1 MIEAGSM
8 FTIGVSAGVD
18 VDEFSGLLEIF
29 ESKGRA
35 GAFPFELEGC
45 LIGVV
50 GSCSDSGGTKSDN
63 SPVNI
68 PLRDLPHPFEVLS
81 SSFNRGGIGLFC
93 AKARLMS
100 TSLTLMLRRF
110 TCFDEEAMSL
120 NSLAIGVVIGD
131 SSFPGMFTTTIE
143 LLSDSWLS
151 LKYSLPGRMSG
162 RGFERLGV
170 GSEGIPTS
178 PNTSETKGGR
188 SLSGNGGTGGGKVSE
203 KAADTD
209 ETGVGKELLI
219 VRLIA
224 DVRIPKRC
232 LTGAQANVLIDHG
245 RWSVPTSCPGM
256 RWSSLLRK
264 TSRSK

>member
-8 FTIGVSAGVD
+8 FTIGVSAGID
-18 VDEFSGLLEIF
+18 GDEFRGLLEIF

-35 GAFPFELEGC
+35 GAFPFKLEER
-45 LIGVV
+45 LMGVV
-50 GSCSDSGGTKSDN
+50 GSCSDSRGTGSDN

-68 PLRDLPHPFEVLS
+68 PLRELPHPFEVLS
-81 SSFNRGGIGLFC
+81 NSFNRGGIGLFC

-100 TSLTLMLRRF
+100 TSLTLILRRLM
-110 TCFDEEAMSL
+110 CFDEEAAPK
-120 NSLAIGVVIGD
+120 NSFAIGVVIGD

-151 LKYSLPGRMSG
+151 LKGSSPDRMPG
-162 RGFERLGV
+162 RGFERLGL

-178 PNTSETKGGR
+178 PNTSETEGGS
-188 SLSGNGGTGGGKVSE
+188 SLLGNGGTGGGKVSE

-209 ETGVGKELLI
+209 ETGVGREPLM

-224 DVRIPKRC
+224 DVRTLK
-232 LTGAQANVLIDHG
+232 H
-245 RWSVPTSCPGM
+245 CPAG
-256 RWSSLLRK
+256 
-264 TSRSK
+264 TQVTY